1 VNVVVIGAN
10 GQLGGDVVSAFAENQ
25 DRVDSMTHAEIEIS
39 NLESVRNCLEK
50 CSPAIVV
57 NTAAMHHVENCE
69 LDPERA
75 YAINA
80 TGVRNLALVT
90 CDLGATLMHVST
102 DYVFDGK
109 KNAPYTEDDAPL
121 PLNVYGNSKLA
132 GEYHTRTINP
142 RHFVL
147 RTSALYGKHPCRAKG
162 GRNFVDLMLEL
173 ARTRERIRVVND
185 EFVSPTPTDDLA
197 RQIVC
202 LSRSDAYGL
211 YHATSE
217 DSCSW
222 YEFAREIFS
231 SAGIEVTVEA
241 AAPGEFPAKAP
252 RPQYSV
258 LENLRL
264 KNIGL
269 NLFVSWKVGLQRYL
283 LDSGATVP
291 AALRLACQGGRGN
304 GQEN

>member
-10 GQLGGDVVSAFAENQ
+10 GQLGSDVVSAFAESQ
-25 DRVDSMTHAEIEIS
+25 DSVDSVTHAEIEIS
-39 NLESVRNCLEK
+39 KLESVRTCLEK
-50 CSPAIVV
+50 CSPSIVV

-69 LDPERA
+69 RDPERA

-90 CDLGATLMHVST
+90 RDLGATLIQVST

-109 KNAPYTEDDAPL
+109 KKTPYIEDDAPL

-173 ARTRERIRVVND
+173 ARTRDRVRVVND
-185 EFVSPTPTDDLA
+185 EFVSPTPTVALA
-197 RQIVC
+197 REIVC

-217 DSCSW
+217 NSCSW
-222 YEFAREIFS
+222 YEFAREIFAF
-231 SAGIEVTVEA
+231 AGIEVKLEA
-241 AAPGEFPAKAP
+241 AVPGEFPAKAP

-258 LENLRL
+258 LENRGL
-264 KNIGL
+264 KGIGL
-269 NLFVSWKVGLQRYL
+269 NLFASWKVGLQRYL
-283 LDSGATVP
+283 LDSGIADP
-291 AALRLACQGGRGN
+291 AALRLACPVREVN
-304 GQEN
+304 EN